1 MKVFDSEKIR
11 NIAVVGHGDTGK
23 TTLVSAFLYTAGAVN
38 RLGKVEDGT
47 TVTDYDEDEIERKIT
62 INTTLA
68 HCQWKDH
75 KINLLDT
82 PGYRAFIF
90 DAKAAMPAA
99 ETALVTVD
107 AVSGVEVQTELVWSF
122 AEEYKVPR
130 IVVINKLDRDNAS
143 FKRTVDSLHESL
155 AREVVPVQLP
165 IGEEKEFQGV
175 VDLISNKALYYE
187 LDGKGS
193 PTVKDI
199 PAEMA
204 DEAASRREELIEM
217 IAESDDELMEKFFEA
232 GTLSDEEILS
242 GMASSIKAGT
252 FFPAFCASA
261 SHNAGISALLDAIV
275 SLCPSPLEKH
285 PLPAV
290 DDSGEETE
298 IGVDPAGKPL
308 AFVFKTL
315 ADPFAGRINLIKSM
329 AGTVKS
335 DSTLRNLSK
344 NGDERL
350 GTLQAFQGK
359 SHEALTEIQAGDVCG
374 VLKLKDTATGD
385 TLSSEKAGPW
395 IKPVKFPEPSISFAI
410 EPATRGDE
418 DKIGQS
424 VSRIMEE
431 DPSLQFNRDSQTK
444 EFILAGSG
452 QLHIEVSVGKLKKK
466 YGVEVLLKPPKVP
479 YRETITAKA
488 DVQGR
493 HKKQSGGHG
502 QFGDC
507 RIRMEPNE
515 RGAGFEFVDEIF
527 GGAIPKTYI
536 PAVEKGIVETADRG
550 FLAGYP
556 VVDFKVTLYDGSYH
570 DVDSSEMAFKIAGG
584 IAFKKAMEQA
594 KPVLLEPTMNVE
606 IYAPEENAGDIM
618 GDLNGR
624 RGRIQGMD
632 VKGSTQVVRA
642 QVPMAEMLN
651 YDSTL
656 TSMTGGRGSFQMEL
670 SHYDIVPAHLAEKII
685 EKARQ
690 EAEEEAK

>member
-1 MKVFDSEKIR
+1 MKVFESEKIR

-23 TTLVSAFLYTAGAVN
+23 TTLVSAFLYTSGAVN
-38 RLGKVEDGT
+38 RLGKVEEGST
-47 TVTDYDEDEIERKIT
+47 ITDYDDDEIERKIT

-90 DAKAAMPAA
+90 DAKAAMPAI
-99 ETALVTVD
+99 ETALVLVD

-122 AEEYKVPR
+122 AEEYQVPR

-143 FKRTVDSLHESL
+143 FQRAVESLQESL
-155 AREVVPVQLP
+155 AREIVPVQIP

-175 VDLISNKALYYE
+175 IDLISNKALYYE
-187 LDGKGS
+187 LDGKGKPS
-193 PTVKDI
+193 IKEI

-204 DEAASRREELIEM
+204 EEAATKREELIEM
-217 IAESDDELMEKFFEA
+217 IAESDDELMEKFFEE
-232 GTLSDEEILS
+232 GTLSDEDLLA
-242 GMASSIKAGT
+242 GMAKSIKDGK
-252 FFPAFCASA
+252 FFPAFCTAASR
-261 SHNAGISALLDAIV
+261 NAGISSLLDAIV
-275 SLCPSPLEKH
+275 SLGPNPLEKRAMA
-285 PLPAV
+285 AV
-290 DDSGEETE
+290 DSSGEATE
-298 IGVDPAGKPL
+298 IKVNPNGKPL

-315 ADPFAGRINLIKSM
+315 ADPFAGRINLIKLIS
-329 AGTVKS
+329 GTLKS
-335 DSTLRNLSK
+335 DSSLRNLTK
-344 NGDERL
+344 ETDERI

-359 SHEALTEIQAGDVCG
+359 SHESLPEIHTGDLCG
-374 VLKLKDTATGD
+374 LLKLKDTVTGD
-385 TLSSEKAGPW
+385 TLNEDKAGPHL
-395 IKPVKFPEPSISFAI
+395 KPVDFPAPSISFAI

-424 VSRIMEE
+424 VARIMEE
-431 DPSLQFNRDSQTK
+431 DPSLQFSRDPQTK
-444 EFILAGSG
+444 EFLLAGSG
-452 QLHIEVSVGKLKKK
+452 QLHIEVSVAKLKRK

-479 YRETITAKA
+479 YRETITGKA

-536 PAVEKGIVETADRG
+536 PAVEKGILEAAEKG
-550 FLAGYP
+550 YLAGFP

-594 KPVLLEPTMNVE
+594 RPVLLEPTMNVE

-632 VKGSTQVVRA
+632 VKGNTQVVRA

-670 SHYDIVPAHLAEKII
+670 SHYDIVPAHLTEKII
-685 EKARQ
+685 EKAKQ